1 MRVNLHRLGDAG
13 AIAMFGEKYSE
24 AAVRVVEVPGA
35 SLELCG
41 GTHVQ
46 RTSQVQY
53 CLFSHA
59 ICAHA

>member
-1 MRVNLHRLGDAG
+1 
-13 AIAMFGEKYSE
+13 MFGEKYSE

-46 RTSQVQY
+46 RTSQVRP
-53 CLFSHA
+53 FSPPA
-59 ICAHA
+59 RLLLRLVFLCQSLSL